1 MYVWLISA
9 CVWLISASAVLL
21 LACILHLA
29 GISAL
34 LAVWNAAV
42 RKAKKQEIRAEAA
55 RRQQQK
61 MQELEQ
67 KAKMAEQQLQEQ
79 KKQNASLMHLPTVA
93 GDPVTPTS
101 ALPSQQNNLTIR
113 QVTSL
118 SRSTMQSIWC
128 RDF

>member
-1 MYVWLISA
+1 MAYPSA
-9 CVWLISASAVLL
+9 CVSAVLL
-21 LACILHLA
+21 LARTLHLT

-42 RKAKKQEIRAEAA
+42 RKAKKQQIRAEAA

-79 KKQNASLMHLPTVA
+79 KMQNASLMHLPTVA

-113 QVTSL
+113 QVTF
-118 SRSTMQSIWC
+118 SRSTL
-128 RDF
+128 